1 MAENKSMSDVPPQSR
16 EPLSQADPGE
26 FSKTLSSE
34 VSGLEDTLKTLSDDT
49 AQMKEERGKLESQPT
64 GQEEDIKG
72 NEDQSSAT
80 NLIEDNM
87 ENKIDDEK
95 VNYQNEQFS
104 DTEIQNNKSFES
116 DIIQTSKHD
125 DGLLFDN
132 GSELR
137 GKEIDYKQASGA
149 QNGYAK
155 DDMQKKPQE
164 LLYAEMEDDKAN
176 ELDVLIKP
184 EKNNENLSKYP
195 VRKWSP
201 RKDAFFFSKYI
212 SFL

>member
-34 VSGLEDTLKTLSDDT
+34 VSGLEDTLKNVSDDT

-64 GQEEDIKG
+64 GQEKDIKG

-87 ENKIDDEK
+87 ENKIDDKK

-104 DTEIQNNKSFES
+104 DTEIQNNNSFE
-116 DIIQTSKHD
+116 
-125 DGLLFDN
+125 LLFDN

-164 LLYAEMEDDKAN
+164 LLYAEMEDDQTN